1 MKQKFSILLTACAVS
16 VATACTP
23 HTATVDRQMVAEPD
37 PIGLRLAS
45 AVDRASAA
53 LQTLASVEQARNPAA
68 SVQAAPNAPQE
79 LRRVVSLDW
88 NGPIEPVV
96 RKLADR
102 AGYKFQI
109 LGDTPPVPIV
119 VTVRSVEKSV
129 IDVLRDIGLQAGSRA
144 DIIVDAER
152 RMVEINYAPIA
163 DG

>member
-1 MKQKFSILLTACAVS
+1 MKQKFSILLTTCAVS

-23 HTATVDRQMVAEPD
+23 HTAIVDRQMVAEPD

-53 LQTLASVEQARNPAA
+53 LQTLASVEQARNPAV
-68 SVQAAPNAPQE
+68 SVQTAPNAPQE

-88 NGPIEPVV
+88 NGPIEPVA